1 MKIEV
6 TNEELEAIRYYLNDK
21 YVAINQLLTSDSATD
36 LALFYDEKISYNKE
50 DVIKQIETI
59 KIIFE
64 LMQKIKKQKANKESW
79 SFSRGTNLFEIE
91 KLKNENYIDRFL
103 TATTMKQKAEA
114 EYSLRWEEPAML
126 YVCGK
131 DDVAYINVDEVL
143 GIKSDEIIIS
153 PFTKVNDIKEL
164 DELKSSSIKNYTV
177 TIENQELQEID
188 DAESKGI
195 YKYIIE
201 QADQIN
207 DKLSQIIRLQNENNL
222 NYQNIRKLEQLLAKY
237 DLEVEKKEEYRD
249 YSESERQADL
259 DDIARITKELD
270 YLKETVSRVFEIIK
284 DDTNFIINWKRNIAV
299 YLMSECRKIK
309 NIYDTQI
316 KIIEE
321 IKEEKEKK
329 LEEFQKEKILNIE
342 KEDLDNVSEEV
353 EKECLDNI
361 EAINKIIENIEM
373 LIKKQQKYANIA
385 SQLECSYSALN
396 NSFEIKK
403 QAENLQ
409 KLINS
414 INDLRQ
420 EYMQD
425 EDKTILKEKLVE
437 ISKVNIQISTLI
449 NYLNNPRVVVGKT
462 KINRFDEMQIV
473 EENELK
479 RNIFKYSLNLRGTA
493 ELKKLRDDVEIL
505 EEKTP
510 FKKIIGLFTGR
521 NKLDIFMLEQIE
533 IMENAIK
540 STLSKNVRLDY
551 NYSIHNIIAEI
562 KMFIEEN
569 KEDELVFEELYKIR
583 ALEDG
588 LRKNFQIDDAIVGEI
603 IFRKESKN
611 LPLDTKVTK
620 KDLIEIET
628 YRFLNKYGYDNMQ
641 NKTEEKKYYDT
652 TANEIGRISEYINT
666 SGILLKKEKVGE

>member
-131 DDVAYINVDEVL
+131 ADVAYINIDEVL

-153 PFTKVNDIKEL
+153 PFTKVNEIKEL

-195 YKYIIE
+195 YKYITE

-414 INDLRQ
+414 INDLRH

-449 NYLNNPRVVVGKT
+449 NY
-462 KINRFDEMQIV
+462 
-473 EENELK
+473 
-479 RNIFKYSLNLRGTA
+479 
-493 ELKKLRDDVEIL
+493 
-505 EEKTP
+505 
-510 FKKIIGLFTGR
+510 
-521 NKLDIFMLEQIE
+521 
-533 IMENAIK
+533 
-540 STLSKNVRLDY
+540 
-551 NYSIHNIIAEI
+551 
-562 KMFIEEN
+562 
-569 KEDELVFEELYKIR
+569 
-583 ALEDG
+583 
-588 LRKNFQIDDAIVGEI
+588 
-603 IFRKESKN
+603 
-611 LPLDTKVTK
+611 
-620 KDLIEIET
+620 
-628 YRFLNKYGYDNMQ
+628 
-641 NKTEEKKYYDT
+641 
-652 TANEIGRISEYINT
+652 
-666 SGILLKKEKVGE
+666 